1 MDPIFRYHG
10 GIQPDTAVRSTGRR
24 LMPVVVFVAPFFLET
39 TLRFL
44 KATAELPGVRLGL
57 VSQDP
62 VSRLPES
69 IRSRLAAAE
78 VLPDALNPGLIAGAV
93 RRIAGS
99 LGPVH
104 RLLGALEQLQV
115 PLGQVR
121 ELLDIDG
128 MRAQAARNFRDK
140 ALMKETLAAAGVP
153 CARHVLAGSREQI
166 REFLERTGYPVI
178 VKPIDGAGGK
188 DTHRVEDPAGLD
200 RILAAREPSTE
211 RPVLIE
217 EFVQGEEHSF
227 DCVSIGGRPVWH
239 SLSHYY
245 PGPLEVLE
253 NRWIQWCVMIPREV
267 DDARYDDIRQVAS
280 QALDALG
287 VGTALSHMEWFRR
300 RDGSIAISEV
310 GARPPGAQFT
320 SLISYANEIDLY
332 GAWAD
337 LMVHDRFR
345 PPERKFAAGAAYL
358 RGQGEGPIRKILG
371 LDRIEEQIGD
381 LVVEARLP
389 EPGSRGSGSYEG
401 DGYIIVRHP
410 RTEVVRE
417 ALQRIVETVRLDS

>member
-1 MDPIFRYHG
+1 
-10 GIQPDTAVRSTGRR
+10 
-24 LMPVVVFVAPFFLET
+24 MPAVVFVAPFFLET

-44 KATAELPGVRLGL
+44 KATVELPGVRVGL
-57 VSQDP
+57 ISQDP
-62 VSRLPES
+62 VSRLPQS

-78 VLPDALNPGLIAGAV
+78 VLPDALDPEMIAAAV
-93 RRIAGS
+93 RRLSESI
-99 LGPVH
+99 GPVH

-121 ELLDIDG
+121 DLLDIEG
-128 MRAQAARNFRDK
+128 MRASAARNFRDK
-140 ALMKETLAAAGVP
+140 ALMKETLQAAGVP
-153 CARHVLAGSREQI
+153 CARHVLADNRQQI
-166 REFLERTGYPVI
+166 KEFLEVAGFPVV

-188 DTHRVEDPAGLD
+188 DTHRVEDSETLERA
-200 RILAAREPSTE
+200 LALAEPTPE
-211 RPVLIE
+211 RPILIE

-227 DCVSIGGRPVWH
+227 DCVSIRGRQVWH

-245 PGPLEVLE
+245 PGPLEVME

-280 QALDALG
+280 NALDALG

-300 RDGSIAISEV
+300 QDGSIAVSEV

-320 SLISYANEIDLY
+320 TLISYANEIDLY
-332 GAWAD
+332 SAWAD
-337 LMVHDRFR
+337 LMVHDRFK

-358 RGQGEGPIRKILG
+358 RGQGEGPIRRILG
-371 LDRIEEQIGD
+371 LDRIQAEIGE

-389 EPGSRGSGSYEG
+389 EPGARRSGSYEG
-401 DGYIIVRHP
+401 DGYIILRHP
-410 RTEVVRE
+410 SSKVVRQ
-417 ALQRIVETVRLDS
+417 ALVRVVETVRLEC

>member
-1 MDPIFRYHG
+1 
-10 GIQPDTAVRSTGRR
+10 
-24 LMPVVVFVAPFFLET
+24 MPVVVFVAPFFLET

-62 VSRLPES
+62 VSGLPES
-69 IRSRLAAAE
+69 IRSRLAAGE
-78 VLPDALNPGLIAGAV
+78 VLPDALDPGMIAEAV
-93 RRIAGS
+93 RRIGRS

-115 PLGQVR
+115 PLAQVR
-121 ELLDIDG
+121 EVLDIDG
-128 MRAQAARNFRDK
+128 MKVPAARNFRDK
-140 ALMKETLAAAGVP
+140 ALMKETLQAAGVP
-153 CARHVLAGSREQI
+153 CARHVLAGSREQV
-166 REFLERTGYPVI
+166 REFLDKTGYPVV

-188 DTHRVEDPAGLD
+188 DTHRVEDPAGLEAA
-200 RILAAREPSTE
+200 LAAAEPTPE
-211 RPVLIE
+211 RPVLME
-217 EFVQGEEHSF
+217 EFVRGDEHSF
-227 DCVSIGGRPVWH
+227 DCVSIHGRQVWH

-253 NRWIQWCVMIPREV
+253 NPWIQWCVMIPREV
-267 DDARYDDIRQVAS
+267 DDARYNDIRHVAS
-280 QALDALG
+280 RALDALG

-300 RDGSIAISEV
+300 QDGSIAVSEV

-320 SLISYANEIDLY
+320 TLISYANEIDLY

-337 LMVHDRFR
+337 LMVYERFQ
-345 PPERKFAAGAAYL
+345 PPERKYAAGAAYL

-371 LDRIEEQIGD
+371 LDRIRDLIGD

-389 EPGSRGSGSYEG
+389 EPGSRRSGSYEG

-410 RTEVVRE
+410 RTEVVRQ
-417 ALQRIVETVRLDS
+417 ALQRIVETVRLEC